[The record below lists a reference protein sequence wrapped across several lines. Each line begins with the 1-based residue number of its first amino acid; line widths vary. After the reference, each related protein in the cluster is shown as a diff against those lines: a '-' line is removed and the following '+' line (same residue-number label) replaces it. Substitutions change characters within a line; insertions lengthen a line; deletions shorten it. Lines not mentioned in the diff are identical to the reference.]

1 MPLGK
6 LTRNAPAYSRP
17 ETHRYGEVMKLKA
30 LLLTRFALLTAIV
43 FWASSVKAQDILIGH
58 VAGYTGNVSKD
69 AREIGKG
76 ASVLFDSVNA
86 SGGINGRKIRLI
98 TADDNYKP
106 EETAKLISSM
116 IGKVS
121 ALLPVI
127 GSANLGYVMKQGILD
142 NVTLPIV
149 GTIPGNESF
158 RTPLNKNIF
167 HFRAGDGD
175 QLEKIVEHIVGFNI
189 KNIAV
194 LARKNPSSDEG
205 IVILRAA
212 LQRRGVELTNVIIYD
227 SAAQTF
233 GSQVKAMQET
243 KPGAI
248 VLLGNQQGIAQ
259 ITKELKLGGVPAL
272 LYAVSYADFKLIAQT
287 AGPDAARGFVI
298 SQVIPHVSGHFTPLV
313 KEFRENYAKYGHAS
327 DEPSVY
333 HLEGYIAGRLIVEAI
348 RISKDSSPEGVKRGL
363 EQLRRYD
370 LGGYVVDFSPTKHTG
385 SSWVDL
391 SMLGPGGTLVR

>member
-1 MPLGK
+1 
-6 LTRNAPAYSRP
+6 
-17 ETHRYGEVMKLKA
+17 MKFKT
-30 LLLTRFALLTAIV
+30 LLLSRLIWLGAIV
-43 FWASSVKAQDILIGH
+43 FFGSTARAEDILIGH

-76 ASVLFDSVNA
+76 ATILFDSVNA
-86 SGGINGRKIRLI
+86 SGGVNGKKIRLI
-98 TADDNYKP
+98 TADDHYNP

-127 GSANLGYVMKQGILD
+127 GSANLGYVMKKGILD

-149 GTIPGNESF
+149 GTIPSNESF
-158 RTPLNKNIF
+158 RNPLNKNIF
-167 HFRAGDGD
+167 HFRAGDRD
-175 QLEKIVEHIVGFNI
+175 QLEKIVEHILGFHI

-205 IVILRAA
+205 IVIIREA
-212 LQRRGVELTNVIIYD
+212 LKKRGVDLTTVVIYD
-227 SAAQTF
+227 SAAKTF
-233 GSQVKAMQET
+233 GQQVKLMQEA

-248 VLLGNQQGIAQ
+248 ILLGNQQGIAQ
-259 ITKELKLGGVPAL
+259 ITKELKLSSVPSL

-287 AGPDAARGFVI
+287 AGAEASRGFVI
-298 SQVIPHVSGHFTPLV
+298 SQVMPHLNERFKPLI
-313 KEFRENYAKYGHAS
+313 KEFRANYAKYGQTA
-327 DEPSVY
+327 DEPSTY
-333 HLEGYIAGRLIVEAI
+333 HLEGYIAARLIVEAI

-370 LGGYVVDFSPTKHTG
+370 LGGYIVDFSNTKHTG
-385 SSWVDL
+385 SNWVDL
-391 SMLGPGGTLVR
+391 SMLGPGGTLVH